1 MTVDLTPLEKEVMQL
16 LIEGYNARD
25 ILDWLG
31 IDYIEYLKTKNN
43 ILRKLE
49 INRVTHIL
57 PKAIE
62 LGLFK

>member
-1 MTVDLTPLEKEVMQL
+1 MPIDFTPLEKEVMQL
-16 LIEGYNARD
+16 LIEGYNACD

-31 IDYIEYLKTKNN
+31 INYVEYLKTKNN
-43 ILRKLE
+43 ILKKLE
-49 INRVTHIL
+49 INRITQIL